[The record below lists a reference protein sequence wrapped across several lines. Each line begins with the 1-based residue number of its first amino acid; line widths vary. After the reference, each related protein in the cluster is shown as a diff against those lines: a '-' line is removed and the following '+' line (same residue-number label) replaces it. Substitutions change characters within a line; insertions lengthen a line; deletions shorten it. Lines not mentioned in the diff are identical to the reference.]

1 MAYDLL
7 DGKEVP
13 DEVVIDSYPIY
24 RQSCG
29 CVDATS
35 RTSSYVDRQ
44 GNYHATDAKDNFAS
58 FNHTRSQ
65 FASVY
70 YFLNM
75 MDSDSHFDDF
85 LNNIHNY
92 AKQGGVPAIAMSFYD
107 HPVTLN
113 REDIFTLPDSA
124 RLFCLYNETKN
135 INKSF
140 YADGGV
146 PFNPADMLL
155 PYDYK
160 DDEAGFFM
168 LYPIFSKRTNYGYLL
183 TSCSNG
189 DFIFAA
195 IFLKFFVNSIVQAYE
210 YTKSKIQNDL
220 LIERNQNLSF
230 QSKTDELTKI
240 LNRRGFM
247 QYGQQLLDTSLA
259 LAIQTQAKVLKAAF
273 CDSDLIGRLSGD
285 EFGVVAP
292 GSVVRKVDVLRER
305 LIGLNKKLSEEA
317 GLPFT
322 LSISVGPIEFT
333 NENSDLQ
340 KLLQDADQQL
350 YEEKHVKHG
359 KND

>member
-1 MAYDLL
+1 
-7 DGKEVP
+7 
-13 DEVVIDSYPIY
+13 
-24 RQSCG
+24 
-29 CVDATS
+29 
-35 RTSSYVDRQ
+35 
-44 GNYHATDAKDNFAS
+44 
-58 FNHTRSQ
+58 
-65 FASVY
+65 
-70 YFLNM
+70 M

-135 INKSF
+135 INKNF

-195 IFLKFFVNSIVQAYE
+195 IFLKIFF
-210 YTKSKIQNDL
+210 K
-220 LIERNQNLSF
+220 F
-230 QSKTDELTKI
+230 H
-240 LNRRGFM
+240 
-247 QYGQQLLDTSLA
+247 
-259 LAIQTQAKVLKAAF
+259 
-273 CDSDLIGRLSGD
+273 CSG
-285 EFGVVAP
+285 
-292 GSVVRKVDVLRER
+292 L
-305 LIGLNKKLSEEA
+305 
-317 GLPFT
+317 
-322 LSISVGPIEFT
+322 
-333 NENSDLQ
+333 
-340 KLLQDADQQL
+340 
-350 YEEKHVKHG
+350 
-359 KND
+359 

>member
-1 MAYDLL
+1 MLMVECHLILQTCCCHMTTRMTKQASLCSTRFSL
-7 DGKEVP
+7 KGQITVIFLPAVP
-13 DEVVIDSYPIY
+13 METLYLQP
-24 RQSCG
+24 
-29 CVDATS
+29 
-35 RTSSYVDRQ
+35 SS
-44 GNYHATDAKDNFAS
+44 
-58 FNHTRSQ
+58 
-65 FASVY
+65 
-70 YFLNM
+70 
-75 MDSDSHFDDF
+75 
-85 LNNIHNY
+85 
-92 AKQGGVPAIAMSFYD
+92 
-107 HPVTLN
+107 
-113 REDIFTLPDSA
+113 
-124 RLFCLYNETKN
+124 
-135 INKSF
+135 
-140 YADGGV
+140 
-146 PFNPADMLL
+146 
-155 PYDYK
+155 
-160 DDEAGFFM
+160 
-168 LYPIFSKRTNYGYLL
+168 
-183 TSCSNG
+183 
-189 DFIFAA
+189 
-195 IFLKFFVNSIVQAYE
+195 LKFFLNSIVQAYE

-259 LAIQTQAKVLKAAF
+259 LAIQTEAKVLKAAF
-273 CDSDLIGRLSGD
+273 RDSDLIGRLSGD

-322 LSISVGPIEFT
+322 LSISVGLIEFT